1 MVVSVQSK
9 ILLTVL
15 SVVLMF
21 ALFILFYYPA
31 RQERNLLEN
40 YNNEIETLAKTVA
53 LGVKIALT
61 DENFEGV
68 ETAMNFV
75 TNDDRL
81 HVVSIIQHDTI
92 WSPHKS
98 NFNIRKTIFTSKPDS
113 VFVDPEAISDK
124 YFIKKS
130 ANFSTPLMNGEIML
144 SFTTAEIIKGRR
156 QIRLASAIASF
167 VVFVIGL
174 LIGYWLAR
182 KISKPVLAL
191 RDAANKVG
199 EGDLTQSVI
208 NNSRDEIGEL
218 STAFNKMVKD
228 LSTAR
233 NEITIEKQKSDELLL
248 NILPTETA
256 EELKRTGAAKA
267 KQYESVSVIFTDFKD
282 FTSISEKMN
291 ANKIVAE
298 LHYCFSNFDRIIK
311 KHNIEKIKTIGD
323 SYMCVAGLPVKNSTH
338 CIDAVNGALEIRDFM
353 AQYKRD
359 KIAQKETFF
368 EIRIGIHTGPVVAG
382 IVGVDKFAYDIW
394 GSTVNIASR
403 LESSSEPHKIN
414 ISKDFYEQIKDQYD
428 CTLRGNFPVKGL
440 GEIPMYYVNNKLII

>member
-1 MVVSVQSK
+1 MVLSVQSK

-53 LGVKIALT
+53 LGVKIAIT

-68 ETAMNFV
+68 ETAMDFV
-75 TNDDRL
+75 TNDERL
-81 HVVSIIQHDTI
+81 HVVSIIQLDTI
-92 WSPHKS
+92 WNSNKS
-98 NFNIRKTIFTSKPDS
+98 SFNIKKSVFSSKPDKVVVEPNAS
-113 VFVDPEAISDK
+113 SDK
-124 YFIKKS
+124 YFINKS
-130 ANFSTPLMNGEIML
+130 AAFTTPLMNGEIML

-167 VVFVIGL
+167 IVFVIGL
-174 LIGYWLAR
+174 FIGYWLAR

-199 EGDLTQSVI
+199 EGDLTQSVE

-228 LSTAR
+228 LGTAR
-233 NEITIEKQKSDELLL
+233 NELTLEKQKSDELLL

-256 EELKRTGAAKA
+256 EELKSTGAAKA
-267 KQYESVSVIFTDFKD
+267 KQYDSVSVIFTDFKD

-291 ANKIVAE
+291 ANKIVDE

-311 KHNIEKIKTIGD
+311 NHNIEKIKTIGD

-338 CIDAVNGALEIRDFM
+338 AIDATNAAIEIRDFM
-353 AQYKRD
+353 ANYKKE
-359 KIAQKETFF
+359 KIEKSETYF

-403 LESSSEPHKIN
+403 LESASEPDSIN
-414 ISKDFYEQIKDQYD
+414 ISKDFYEQIKDRYD

-440 GEIPMYYVNNKLII
+440 GEIPMYYVNKKL